1 MAEAQDAAARRRH
14 ATVILARKIK
24 VASRE
29 LDLPVHSRGAVR
41 VTLPL
46 ILHLALAPT
55 AGSLVQV
62 DYEHRV
68 LRVNERVPFMIQGYY
83 DVPSCG
89 RGTANATRACFNLAD
104 IHTHSLWSMMAA
116 PFQF

>member
-1 MAEAQDAAARRRH
+1 VAEAQDAAARRRH

-55 AGSLVQV
+55 Q
-62 DYEHRV
+62 DH
-68 LRVNERVPFMIQGYY
+68 
-83 DVPSCG
+83 
-89 RGTANATRACFNLAD
+89 
-104 IHTHSLWSMMAA
+104 WSRWTTSTVFCA
-116 PFQF
+116 